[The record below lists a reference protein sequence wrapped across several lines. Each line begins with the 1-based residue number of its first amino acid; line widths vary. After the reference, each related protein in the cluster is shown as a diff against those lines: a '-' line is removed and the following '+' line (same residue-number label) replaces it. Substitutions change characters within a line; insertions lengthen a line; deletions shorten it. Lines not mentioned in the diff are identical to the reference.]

1 MKFYM
6 SKMRRIVTSQHHT
19 YLLIF
24 LTLLAIN
31 FLYVHYYN
39 YQQSTAQTINIPSE
53 VVEEVEKEEEI
64 ARISTAGYLTYK
76 NSMYGFEIQYPS
88 NWEKI
93 DFGQAIEE
101 DDRHIVVTFLS
112 PPEDALDIFREYL
125 VIQVGIPMF
134 DRSLEQ
140 NVDAQINSLRDSL
153 PDFGIVESNA
163 TTVAGGNRV
172 HTLVYTFKVG
182 EDEYKVTEFWVI
194 KADKLYYLKYSTES
208 EKSDNHGLTIRK
220 MIESFK
226 ITS

>member
-1 MKFYM
+1 M
-6 SKMRRIVTSQHHT
+6 SKMRRIVPSQQHHT

-24 LTLLAIN
+24 LTLLAIS
-31 FLYVHYYN
+31 FLYVHYYS

-53 VVEEVEKEEEI
+53 EQEEI
-64 ARISTAGYLTYK
+64 ARISTARYLTYK
-76 NSMYGFEIQYPS
+76 NSRYGFEIQYPS

-112 PPEDALDIFREYL
+112 PPEDALDLFREYL
-125 VIQVGIPMF
+125 VIQVGMLMVH
-134 DRSLEQ
+134 RSLEQ

-163 TTVAGGNRV
+163 TTLVGGNRA

-182 EDEYKVTEFWVI
+182 EDEYKVTEFWII

-208 EKSDNHGLTIRK
+208 EKSDNHGSTIRK

>member
-19 YLLIF
+19 YLLLF
-24 LTLLAIN
+24 LTLLAIS

-53 VVEEVEKEEEI
+53 EQEEEI

-76 NSMYGFEIQYPS
+76 NSRYGFEIQYPS

-112 PPEDALDIFREYL
+112 PPEDALDLFREYL
-125 VIQVGIPMF
+125 VIQVGMLMVH
-134 DRSLEQ
+134 RSLEQ

-182 EDEYKVTEFWVI
+182 EDEYKVTEFWII

-208 EKSDNHGLTIRK
+208 EKSDNHDSTIRK
-220 MIESFK
+220 MIDSFR

>member
-1 MKFYM
+1 M
-6 SKMRRIVTSQHHT
+6 SKMRRIVTSQRHT
-19 YLLIF
+19 CLLLF
-24 LTLLAIN
+24 LTLLAIS

-53 VVEEVEKEEEI
+53 EEEEEDI

-112 PPEDALDIFREYL
+112 PPEDALDLFREYL
-125 VIQVGIPMF
+125 IIQVGMLMVH
-134 DRSLEQ
+134 RSLEQ

-163 TTVAGGNRV
+163 TTLAGGNRA

-182 EDEYKVTEFWVI
+182 EDEYKVTEFWII

-220 MIESFK
+220 MIDSFR

>member
-1 MKFYM
+1 
-6 SKMRRIVTSQHHT
+6 MRRIVMSQQHT
-19 YLLIF
+19 YLLLF
-24 LTLLAIN
+24 LTLLAIS

-53 VVEEVEKEEEI
+53 EEQEEEI

-93 DFGQAIEE
+93 DFGEAIEE
-101 DDRHIVVTFLS
+101 DDRQIVVTFLS
-112 PPEDALDIFREYL
+112 PPEDALDVFREYL
-125 VIQVGIPMF
+125 VIQVGMLMVH
-134 DRSLEQ
+134 RSLEQ

-153 PDFGIVESNA
+153 PDFEIVESNA

-172 HTLVYTFKVG
+172 HTIVYTFKVG
-182 EDEYKVTEFWVI
+182 EDEYKATEFWII
-194 KADKLYYLKYSTES
+194 KGDKLYYLKYSTES
-208 EKSDNHGLTIRK
+208 EKSDNHGSTIRK
-220 MIESFK
+220 MIDSFR

>member
-1 MKFYM
+1 M
-6 SKMRRIVTSQHHT
+6 SKMRRIVTSQHYHT
-19 YLLIF
+19 YLLLF
-24 LTLLAIN
+24 LTLLAVS

-39 YQQSTAQTINIPSE
+39 NQQSTAQTINIPSE
-53 VVEEVEKEEEI
+53 EQEEEI

-76 NSMYGFEIQYPS
+76 SSKYGFEIQYPS

-140 NVDAQINSLRDSL
+140 NVNAQINSLRDSL
-153 PDFGIVESNA
+153 PDFRIVESNA
-163 TTVAGGNRV
+163 TTVAGGNRA
-172 HTLVYTFKVG
+172 HTLVYTFNVG
-182 EDEYKVTEFWVI
+182 EDEYKVTEFWII

-208 EKSDNHGLTIRK
+208 EKSDNYGSTIRK
-220 MIESFK
+220 MIDSFR

>member
-1 MKFYM
+1 
-6 SKMRRIVTSQHHT
+6 MRRIVTSQHHT
-19 YLLIF
+19 YLLLF
-24 LTLLAIN
+24 LTLLAIS

-53 VVEEVEKEEEI
+53 EQEEI

-76 NSMYGFEIQYPS
+76 NSRYGFEIQYPS

-112 PPEDALDIFREYL
+112 PPEDTLDLFREYL
-125 VIQVGIPMF
+125 VIQVGMLMVH
-134 DRSLEQ
+134 RSLEQ

-182 EDEYKVTEFWVI
+182 EDEYKVTEFWII

-208 EKSDNHGLTIRK
+208 EKSDNHGSTIRK

>member
-1 MKFYM
+1 
-6 SKMRRIVTSQHHT
+6 MRRIVTSQHT
-19 YLLIF
+19 YLLLF
-24 LTLLAIN
+24 LTLLANI

-39 YQQSTAQTINIPSE
+39 YQQSNAQTINTSSE
-53 VVEEVEKEEEI
+53 DIV
-64 ARISTAGYLTYK
+64 RITTAGYLTYK

-163 TTVAGGNRV
+163 TTLAGGNRA

-182 EDEYKVTEFWVI
+182 EDEYKVTEFWII

-208 EKSDNHGLTIRK
+208 EKSDNHGSTIRK
-220 MIESFK
+220 MIDSFR

>member
-1 MKFYM
+1 M
-6 SKMRRIVTSQHHT
+6 SKMRRIVTSQQHHT
-19 YLLIF
+19 HLFLF
-24 LTLLAIN
+24 LTLLAIS

-53 VVEEVEKEEEI
+53 EEEEEI
-64 ARISTAGYLTYK
+64 TRISTAGYLTYK

-112 PPEDALDIFREYL
+112 PPEDALDLFREYL
-125 VIQVGIPMF
+125 VIQVGMLMVH
-134 DRSLEQ
+134 RSLEQ

-182 EDEYKVTEFWVI
+182 EDEYKVTEFWII

-208 EKSDNHGLTIRK
+208 EKSDNHGSTIRK

>member
-19 YLLIF
+19 YLLLF
-24 LTLLAIN
+24 LTLLAII

-53 VVEEVEKEEEI
+53 EQEEEI

-76 NSMYGFEIQYPS
+76 NSRYGFEIQYPS

-93 DFGQAIEE
+93 DFDQAIEE

-112 PPEDALDIFREYL
+112 PPEDALDLFREYL
-125 VIQVGIPMF
+125 VIQVGMEMVH
-134 DRSLEQ
+134 RSLEQ

-163 TTVAGGNRV
+163 TTVAGGNRA

-182 EDEYKVTEFWVI
+182 EDEYKITEFWII

-220 MIESFK
+220 MIDSFR

>member
-1 MKFYM
+1 MKILY
-6 SKMRRIVTSQHHT
+6 KMRRIVTSQRHT
-19 YLLIF
+19 YLLLF
-24 LTLLAIN
+24 LTLLAIS

-39 YQQSTAQTINIPSE
+39 YQLSTAQTINIPSE
-53 VVEEVEKEEEI
+53 EEDI

-101 DDRHIVVTFLS
+101 DDRHVVVTFLS
-112 PPEDALDIFREYL
+112 PPEGTLDIFREYL

-140 NVDAQINSLRDSL
+140 NVDAQIDSLRDSL

-163 TTVAGGNRV
+163 TTLAGGNRA

-182 EDEYKVTEFWVI
+182 EDEYKLTEFWII

-208 EKSDNHGLTIRK
+208 EKSDNHDSTIRK
-220 MIESFK
+220 MIDSFR

>member
-1 MKFYM
+1 
-6 SKMRRIVTSQHHT
+6 MRRIVTSQHT
-19 YLLIF
+19 YLLLF
-24 LTLLAIN
+24 LTLLANI
-31 FLYVHYYN
+31 FLNVHYYN

-53 VVEEVEKEEEI
+53 EEEDI

-76 NSMYGFEIQYPS
+76 NSMYGFGIQYPS

-93 DFGQAIEE
+93 DFGQTIEE

-153 PDFGIVESNA
+153 PDLGIVESNA
-163 TTVAGGNRV
+163 TTLAGGNRA

-182 EDEYKVTEFWVI
+182 EDEYKVT
-194 KADKLYYLKYSTES
+194 
-208 EKSDNHGLTIRK
+208 
-220 MIESFK
+220 
-226 ITS
+226 

>member
-1 MKFYM
+1 M
-6 SKMRRIVTSQHHT
+6 SKMRRIVMSQHT
-19 YLLIF
+19 YLLLF
-24 LTLLAIN
+24 LTLLAN
-31 FLYVHYYN
+31 SFLYVQYYN
-39 YQQSTAQTINIPSE
+39 YQQSAAQPINIPSE
-53 VVEEVEKEEEI
+53 EEEDI

-101 DDRHIVVTFLS
+101 DDRHVVVTFLS

-163 TTVAGGNRV
+163 TTLAGGNRA

-182 EDEYKVTEFWVI
+182 EDEYKVTEFWII

-208 EKSDNHGLTIRK
+208 EKSDNHGSTIRK
-220 MIESFK
+220 MIDSFR

>member
-1 MKFYM
+1 
-6 SKMRRIVTSQHHT
+6 MRRIVMSQQHT
-19 YLLIF
+19 YLLLF
-24 LTLLAIN
+24 LTLLAIS
-31 FLYVHYYN
+31 FLYIHYYN

-53 VVEEVEKEEEI
+53 EQEEVEKEEI

-93 DFGQAIEE
+93 DFSEAIEE

-112 PPEDALDIFREYL
+112 PPEDALDLFREYL
-125 VIQVGIPMF
+125 VIQVGMLMVH
-134 DRSLEQ
+134 RSLEQ

-163 TTVAGGNRV
+163 TTVAEGNRA

-182 EDEYKVTEFWVI
+182 EDEYKVTEFWII

-208 EKSDNHGLTIRK
+208 EKSDNHGSTIRK
-220 MIESFK
+220 MIDSFR

>member
-1 MKFYM
+1 
-6 SKMRRIVTSQHHT
+6 MRRIVTSQRHT
-19 YLLIF
+19 YLLLF
-24 LTLLAIN
+24 LTLLAIS

-39 YQQSTAQTINIPSE
+39 YQQSTAQTMNIPSE
-53 VVEEVEKEEEI
+53 EEEEEEDI

-101 DDRHIVVTFLS
+101 DDRHVVVTFLS
-112 PPEDALDIFREYL
+112 PPEGTLDVFREYL

-163 TTVAGGNRV
+163 TTLAGGNRA

-182 EDEYKVTEFWVI
+182 EDEYKVTEFWIV

-208 EKSDNHGLTIRK
+208 EKSDNHGSTIRK
-220 MIESFK
+220 MIDSFR

>member
-1 MKFYM
+1 
-6 SKMRRIVTSQHHT
+6 MRRIVTSQQYHT
-19 YLLIF
+19 YLLLF
-24 LTLLAIN
+24 VTLLAVS

-39 YQQSTAQTINIPSE
+39 NQQSTAQTINIPSE
-53 VVEEVEKEEEI
+53 EQEEEI

-76 NSMYGFEIQYPS
+76 SSKYGFEIQYPS

-125 VIQVGIPMF
+125 VIQVGMLMVH
-134 DRSLEQ
+134 RSLEE

-153 PDFGIVESNA
+153 PDFRIVESNA
-163 TTVAGGNRV
+163 TTVAGGNRA
-172 HTLVYTFKVG
+172 HTLAYTFKVG
-182 EDEYKVTEFWVI
+182 EDEYKVTEFWII

-208 EKSDNHGLTIRK
+208 EKSDNHASTIRK
-220 MIESFK
+220 MIDSFR

>member
-1 MKFYM
+1 
-6 SKMRRIVTSQHHT
+6 MRRIVTSQHT
-19 YLLIF
+19 YLLLF
-24 LTLLAIN
+24 LTLLANI

-39 YQQSTAQTINIPSE
+39 YQQSNAQTINTSSE
-53 VVEEVEKEEEI
+53 DI
-64 ARISTAGYLTYK
+64 ARITTAGYLTYK

-125 VIQVGIPMF
+125 VIQVGKLMF
-134 DRSLEQ
+134 NRSLEQ
-140 NVDAQINSLRDSL
+140 YVDTQINSLRDSL

-163 TTVAGGNRV
+163 TTLAGGNRA

-182 EDEYKVTEFWVI
+182 EDEYKVTEFWII
-194 KADKLYYLKYSTES
+194 KGDKIYYLKYSTES
-208 EKSDNHGLTIRK
+208 EKSDNHGSTIRK
-220 MIESFK
+220 MIDSFR

>member
-1 MKFYM
+1 
-6 SKMRRIVTSQHHT
+6 MRRIVTSQQHHT
-19 YLLIF
+19 HLLLF
-24 LTLLAIN
+24 LTLLAIS

-53 VVEEVEKEEEI
+53 EQEEI
-64 ARISTAGYLTYK
+64 ARISTARYLTYK

-112 PPEDALDIFREYL
+112 PPEDALDLFREYL
-125 VIQVGIPMF
+125 VIQVGMLMVH
-134 DRSLEQ
+134 RSLEQ
-140 NVDAQINSLRDSL
+140 NVDAQISSLRDSL

-163 TTVAGGNRV
+163 TTVVGGNRV

-182 EDEYKVTEFWVI
+182 EDEYKVTEFWII

-208 EKSDNHGLTIRK
+208 EKSDNHGSTIRK

>member
-1 MKFYM
+1 M
-6 SKMRRIVTSQHHT
+6 SQQHT
-19 YLLIF
+19 YLLLF
-24 LTLLAIN
+24 LTLLAIS
-31 FLYVHYYN
+31 FLYIHYYN
-39 YQQSTAQTINIPSE
+39 YQQSMAQTINIPSE
-53 VVEEVEKEEEI
+53 EEEEEEEEEI

-93 DFGQAIEE
+93 DFGEAIEE
-101 DDRHIVVTFLS
+101 DHRQIVVTFLS
-112 PPEDALDIFREYL
+112 PPEDALDVFREYL

-153 PDFGIVESNA
+153 PDFEIIESNA

-172 HTLVYTFKVG
+172 HTIVYTFKVG
-182 EDEYKVTEFWVI
+182 EDEYKATEFWII
-194 KADKLYYLKYSTES
+194 KSDKLYYLKYSTES
-208 EKSDNHGLTIRK
+208 EKSDNHGSTIRK
-220 MIESFK
+220 MIDSFR

>member
-1 MKFYM
+1 M

-19 YLLIF
+19 YLLLF
-24 LTLLAIN
+24 LTLLAIS
-31 FLYVHYYN
+31 FLYVHYN
-39 YQQSTAQTINIPSE
+39 YQQSTAQTTSIPSE
-53 VVEEVEKEEEI
+53 EQDI

-153 PDFGIVESNA
+153 PDFGIVESNI
-163 TTVAGGNRV
+163 TTLAGGNRA

-182 EDEYKVTEFWVI
+182 EDEYKVTEFWII

-208 EKSDNHGLTIRK
+208 EKSDNHGSTIRK
-220 MIESFK
+220 MIDSFR

>member
-1 MKFYM
+1 MSHM
-6 SKMRRIVTSQHHT
+6 SKMRRIVTSQHT
-19 YLLIF
+19 YLLLL
-24 LTLLAIN
+24 LTLLAN
-31 FLYVHYYN
+31 SFLYVQYYN
-39 YQQSTAQTINIPSE
+39 YQQSTAQPINIPSE
-53 VVEEVEKEEEI
+53 EDIV
-64 ARISTAGYLTYK
+64 RITTAEYLTYE
-76 NSMYGFEIQYPS
+76 NSMYGFGIQYPS

-112 PPEDALDIFREYL
+112 PPEDALDLFREYL

-153 PDFGIVESNA
+153 ADFGIVDSNA
-163 TTVAGGNRV
+163 TTLAGGNRA

-182 EDEYKVTEFWVI
+182 EDEYKVTEFWII

-208 EKSDNHGLTIRK
+208 EKSDNHGSTIRK
-220 MIESFK
+220 MIDSFR

>member
-1 MKFYM
+1 
-6 SKMRRIVTSQHHT
+6 MRRIFMSQQHT
-19 YLLIF
+19 YLLLF
-24 LTLLAIN
+24 LTLLAIS
-31 FLYVHYYN
+31 FLYIHYYN

-53 VVEEVEKEEEI
+53 EQEEVEKEEI

-93 DFGQAIEE
+93 DFSEAIEE

-112 PPEDALDIFREYL
+112 PPEDALDLFREYL
-125 VIQVGIPMF
+125 VIQVGMLMVH
-134 DRSLEQ
+134 RSLEQ

-163 TTVAGGNRV
+163 TTVAEGNRA

-182 EDEYKVTEFWVI
+182 EDEYKVTEFWII

-208 EKSDNHGLTIRK
+208 EKSDNHGSTIRK
-220 MIESFK
+220 MIDSFR